1 MPKHAKPDSPK
12 EHPPKTHLAI
22 RVGVTGHRPNHLK
35 DSDIPLLRKQI
46 HRVLQSVRDAGAEIA
61 GDSLAGYDS
70 HDPVFRV
77 ISPLAEGSDRMVA
90 EEALAL
96 GYELQSPLPFP
107 ADDYEKDFVA
117 AESKK
122 QFREL
127 LKKAT
132 AILELDGSRENQGAQ
147 NRAYES
153 VGRTVLRHCDVLI
166 AIWDGEAE
174 RSQGGTAQIVAEA
187 GQLRI
192 PIVWLK
198 TVPPHDSCV
207 LISTEADGRCQLN
220 IEELEKQLITQLSFQ
235 LSDDGASSGGKSVDR
250 RKTYF
255 DEKPHTWT
263 LGVVFRLLS
272 KLIVGANPWPLRI
285 RQRDY
290 KKETREEWHEA
301 WAVSHGLPVDAKHQV
316 ETKFLIHYSWA
327 DKLANHFANLY
338 RSSFV
343 TNYLLAAVAV
353 LFAMR
358 AFSTGSMRDVWIVL
372 ELSSIVAIIL
382 ITMMGRRKRWHE
394 RWIDYRSLAEKL
406 RQMRF
411 LFLIGRFSRTDHAP
425 EHSLRGTP
433 RKTWVDWH
441 FQAAVREAG
450 MLSGKLDHP
459 YCAAYRKLL
468 IEYEITSQIQYHARN
483 SQSNGRVDRNLQ
495 WLATG
500 LFFGTFVVCFVHL
513 IDGNV
518 AHQIRMVQL
527 AAVLPAFGAAIHG
540 INSQGDFRNVAR
552 RSADM
557 NKWLSNILTRLR
569 MAGDE
574 ISSDELAAF
583 AEEAAGVMGADLLD
597 WRVDFQEKPLVFPS

>member
-1 MPKHAKPDSPK
+1 MAKKDNP
-12 EHPPKTHLAI
+12 HPPKTHLAI
-22 RVGVTGHRPNHLK
+22 RVGVTGHRPNHLQE
-35 DSDIPLLRKQI
+35 SDIPLLRKQI
-46 HRVLQSVRDAGAEIA
+46 HRVLQSVRNAGAEIA

-70 HDPVFRV
+70 RDPVFRI
-77 ISPLAEGSDRMVA
+77 ISPLAEGSDRLVA
-90 EEALAL
+90 EEGLLL

-107 ADDYEKDFVA
+107 ADDYENDFES

-122 QFREL
+122 HFREL
-127 LKKAT
+127 LSKASSV
-132 AILELDGSRENQGAQ
+132 LELDGSRENQDSQ

-153 VGRTVLRHCDVLI
+153 VGRTVLRHCDLLI
-166 AIWDGEAE
+166 AIWDGADA

-187 GQLRI
+187 GQLHI
-192 PIVWLK
+192 PTVWLK
-198 TVPPHDSCV
+198 TVAPHDSCI
-207 LISTEADGRCQLN
+207 LISTEADGRCQLG
-220 IEELEKQLITQLSFQ
+220 IEELEKRLIAQLSFQ

-255 DEKPHTWT
+255 QEKPHRWT
-263 LGVVFRLLS
+263 LGVVFRIFS
-272 KLIVGANPWPLRI
+272 KLIAGSNPWPLRI
-285 RQRDY
+285 VQRDY
-290 KKETREEWHEA
+290 KKETHEEWKAA
-301 WAVSHGLPVDAKHQV
+301 WSVSHQLPADAKKQV
-316 ETKFLIHYSWA
+316 EAKFLLHYAWA

-343 TNYLLAAVAV
+343 MNYLLAAAAV
-353 LFAMR
+353 LFALR
-358 AFSTGSMRDVWIVL
+358 AFFDLKKVDLWIGL
-372 ELSSIVAIIL
+372 ELSSIVMIIA
-382 ITMMGRRKRWHE
+382 ITMLGRRKRWHE

-411 LFLIGRFSRTDHAP
+411 LFLIGRFSRTDHVP
-425 EHSLRGTP
+425 EHSLRGMP

-450 MLSGKLDHP
+450 MLRGKLDHE
-459 YCAAYRKLL
+459 YCLAYRKLL
-468 IEYEITSQIQYHARN
+468 IEYELTSQIQYHARN
-483 SQSNGRVDRNLQ
+483 SQQNTRVDKRLQ

-500 LFFGTFVVCFVHL
+500 LFFGTLLVCSAHL
-513 IDGNV
+513 IDGNIY
-518 AHQIRMVQL
+518 HRSYLVQM
-527 AAVLPAFGAAIHG
+527 AAILPAFGAAVHG

-574 ISSDELAAF
+574 ISSGDLAAF

>member
-1 MPKHAKPDSPK
+1 MAKNTSN
-12 EHPPKTHLAI
+12 HPPKTRLVI

-35 DSDIPLLRKQI
+35 NSDIPLLRKEI
-46 HRVLQSVRDAGAEIA
+46 HHALQSVRNAGAEIA
-61 GDSLAGYDS
+61 GDSMAGYDS
-70 HDPVFRV
+70 HEPVFRI
-77 ISPLAEGSDRMVA
+77 ISPLAEGSDRLVA
-90 EEALAL
+90 EEGLAL
-96 GYELQSPLPFP
+96 GYELQCPLPFP
-107 ADDYEKDFVA
+107 ADDYENDFSA
-117 AESKK
+117 QESKK
-122 QFREL
+122 HFREL
-127 LKKAT
+127 LKQAT
-132 AILELDGSRENQGAQ
+132 AVLELDGSRENQDSQ

-153 VGRTVLRHCDVLI
+153 VGRTVLRHCDLLI
-166 AIWDGEAE
+166 AIWDGAEA

-187 GQLRI
+187 AQLRI
-192 PIVWLK
+192 PTVWIK
-198 TVPPHDSCV
+198 TIPPHDACI
-207 LISTEADGRCQLN
+207 LLSTEADGRCQLN

-235 LSDDGASSGGKSVDR
+235 LSEDGTSLGGKSVDR

-255 DEKPHTWT
+255 QENPHTWT
-263 LGVVFRLLS
+263 LGVLFRIFS
-272 KLIVGANPWPLRI
+272 KLISGSNPWPLRVV
-285 RQRDY
+285 QQDY
-290 KKETREEWHEA
+290 VKETREEWKAA
-301 WAVSHGLPVDAKHQV
+301 WAVSHGLPADARHQV
-316 ETKFLIHYSWA
+316 ETKFLLHYSWA

-343 TNYLLAAVAV
+343 TNYLLAAGAV
-353 LFAMR
+353 LFALR
-358 AFSTGSMRDVWIVL
+358 GFFDEKHANLWIEL
-372 ELSSIVAIIL
+372 ELSSIVLIIL

-411 LFLIGRFSRTDHAP
+411 LFLIGRFSRTDHVP
-425 EHSLRGTP
+425 EHSLRGVP

-450 MLSGKLDHP
+450 MLRGELNRA
-459 YCAAYRKLL
+459 YCLAYRKLL

-500 LFFGTFVVCFVHL
+500 LFFSTLIVCSAHL
-513 IDGNV
+513 VDRSLYHKIYL
-518 AHQIRMVQL
+518 VQL
-527 AAVLPAFGAAIHG
+527 AAILPALGAAIHG
-540 INSQGDFRNVAR
+540 INSQGDFRNVER

-583 AEEAAGVMGADLLD
+583 ADEAAGVMGADLLD

>member
-1 MPKHAKPDSPK
+1 MPKPAKPNSPK

-46 HRVLQSVRDAGAEIA
+46 HRVLQSVRNAGAEIA

-70 HDPVFRV
+70 HDPIFRV
-77 ISPLAEGSDRMVA
+77 ISPLAEGSDRLVA

-107 ADDYEKDFVA
+107 ADDYENDFAA

-127 LKKAT
+127 LTKAT
-132 AILELDGSRENQGAQ
+132 GVLELDGSRENQDAQ

-192 PIVWLK
+192 PTVWLK
-198 TVPPHDSCV
+198 TVPPHDGCL
-207 LISTEADGRCQLN
+207 LISTETGGRCQLG

-235 LSDDGASSGGKSVDR
+235 LSDDGVSSGGKSVDR

-255 DEKPHTWT
+255 EEKPHTWT

-301 WAVSHGLPVDAKHQV
+301 WAVSHGLPADAKHQV

-411 LFLIGRFSRTDHAP
+411 LFLIGRFSRTDHEP
-425 EHSLRGTP
+425 EHSLRGVP

-441 FQAAVREAG
+441 FQAVVREAG

-500 LFFGTFVVCFVHL
+500 LFFSTFVVCFVHL

>member
-1 MPKHAKPDSPK
+1 MPKHAKPNSPK
-12 EHPPKTHLAI
+12 DHPPKTHLAI

-46 HRVLQSVRDAGAEIA
+46 HHVLQSVRNAGAEIA

-70 HDPVFRV
+70 REPVFRV
-77 ISPLAEGSDRMVA
+77 ISPLAEGSDRLVA

-107 ADDYEKDFVA
+107 ADDYENDFA
-117 AESKK
+117 TAESKK

-132 AILELDGSRENQGAQ
+132 AVLELDGSRENQDAQ

-166 AIWDGEAE
+166 AIWDGEVV

-192 PIVWLK
+192 PTVWLK
-198 TVPPHDSCV
+198 TVPPHDACV
-207 LISTEADGRCQLN
+207 LISTEADGRCQLG

-235 LSDDGASSGGKSVDR
+235 LSDDGTSSGGKSVDR
-250 RKTYF
+250 RRTYF
-255 DEKPHTWT
+255 QEKPHTWT
-263 LGVVFRLLS
+263 LGVLFRIVS
-272 KLIVGANPWPLRI
+272 KLFAGSSPFPLRI

-290 KKETREEWHEA
+290 KKETREEWKSA
-301 WAVSHGLPVDAKHQV
+301 WAVSHGLPADAKHQV

-338 RSSFV
+338 RSSFMM
-343 TNYLLAAVAV
+343 NYLLAACAV
-353 LFAMR
+353 LFALR
-358 AFSTGSMRDVWIVL
+358 AFFVSRNPDLWVGL
-372 ELSSIVAIIL
+372 ELASIVSIIA

-411 LFLIGRFSRTDHAP
+411 LFLIGRFSKTDHIP
-425 EHSLRGTP
+425 EHSLRGVP

-450 MLSGKLDHP
+450 MLNEKLDRA
-459 YCAAYRKLL
+459 YCIAYRKLL
-468 IEYEITSQIQYHARN
+468 IEHELTSQIQYHARN

-500 LFFGTFVVCFVHL
+500 LFFGTLIVCSAHL
-513 IDGNV
+513 VDRDLY
-518 AHQIRMVQL
+518 HQRYLVQM
-527 AAVLPAFGAAIHG
+527 AAILPAFGAAIHG

-583 AEEAAGVMGADLLD
+583 AEEAAGVMGADLQD

>member
-1 MPKHAKPDSPK
+1 MAKNASN
-12 EHPPKTHLAI
+12 HPPKTRLAI

-35 DSDIPLLRKQI
+35 NSDIPLLRRQI
-46 HRVLQSVRDAGAEIA
+46 HHTLQSVRNAGAEIA

-70 HDPVFRV
+70 HDPIFRV
-77 ISPLAEGSDRMVA
+77 ISPLAEGSDRLVA
-90 EEALAL
+90 EEGLAL

-107 ADDYEKDFVA
+107 ADEYENDFA
-117 AESKK
+117 APESKK
-122 QFREL
+122 HFREL
-127 LKKAT
+127 LTQAT
-132 AILELDGSRENQGAQ
+132 AILELDGSRENQDSQ

-153 VGRTVLRHCDVLI
+153 VGRTVLRHCDLLV
-166 AIWDGEAE
+166 AIWDGAEA

-187 GQLRI
+187 AQLRI
-192 PIVWLK
+192 PTVWIK
-198 TVPPHDSCV
+198 TVAPHDACI
-207 LISTEADGRCQLN
+207 LLATEADGRCQLN

-235 LSDDGASSGGKSVDR
+235 LTDDGESSGGKSINR
-250 RKTYF
+250 IKTYF
-255 DEKPHTWT
+255 REKPHTWT
-263 LGVVFRLLS
+263 LGVLFRIFS
-272 KLIVGANPWPLRI
+272 KLIAGSNPWPLRI
-285 RQRDY
+285 LQSDY
-290 KKETREEWHEA
+290 KKETREEWKA
-301 WAVSHGLPVDAKHQV
+301 AFAVSHHLPADAKHQV
-316 ETKFLIHYSWA
+316 ETKFLPHYSWA

-353 LFAMR
+353 LFALR
-358 AFSTGSMRDVWIVL
+358 AFSEGPKQHLWIVL
-372 ELSSIVAIIL
+372 ELSSIVLVIV
-382 ITMMGRRKRWHE
+382 ITMMGRRRRWHE

-411 LFLIGRFSRTDHAP
+411 LFLIGRFSKTDHVP

-450 MLSGKLDHP
+450 MLRGKLDHP
-459 YCAAYRKLL
+459 YCVAYRKLL

-500 LFFGTFVVCFVHL
+500 LFFSTLLVCSAHL
-513 IDGNV
+513 IDRNV
-518 AHQIRMVQL
+518 RHQFFLMQM
-527 AAVLPAFGAAIHG
+527 AAFLPACGAAIHG
-540 INSQGDFRNVAR
+540 INGQGDFRNVAR

-557 NKWLSNILTRLR
+557 NKWLSNISTRLR

>member
-1 MPKHAKPDSPK
+1 MAKNASN
-12 EHPPKTHLAI
+12 HPPKTRLVI

-35 DSDIPLLRKQI
+35 DSDVPLLRRQI
-46 HRVLQSVRDAGAEIA
+46 HRALQSVRNAGAEIA

-70 HDPVFRV
+70 HEPQFRI
-77 ISPLAEGSDRMVA
+77 ISPLAEGSDRLVA
-90 EEALAL
+90 EEGLAL
-96 GYELQSPLPFP
+96 GYELQAPLPFP
-107 ADDYEKDFVA
+107 ADDYENDFA
-117 AESKK
+117 APESKK
-122 QFREL
+122 HFREL
-127 LKKAT
+127 LNQAT
-132 AILELDGSRENQGAQ
+132 AVLELDGSRENQDSQ

-153 VGRTVLRHCDVLI
+153 VGRTVLRHCDILI
-166 AIWDGEAE
+166 AIWDGAEA

-187 GQLRI
+187 AQLRI
-192 PIVWLK
+192 PTVWIK
-198 TVPPHDSCV
+198 TLAPHDSCI
-207 LISTEADGRCQLN
+207 LIATEAGGRCQLN
-220 IEELEKQLITQLSFQ
+220 IEELEKQLITQMGFQ
-235 LSDDGASSGGKSVDR
+235 LTEDAGSSGRKSVDR
-250 RKTYF
+250 RETYF
-255 DEKPHTWT
+255 REKPHTWT
-263 LGVVFRLLS
+263 FGVLFRIFS
-272 KLIVGANPWPLRI
+272 RLIAGSNPWPVRI
-285 RQRDY
+285 LQRDY
-290 KKETREEWHEA
+290 KKETHEEWKSA
-301 WAVSHGLPVDAKHQV
+301 WAVSHGLPADAKHQV
-316 ETKFLIHYSWA
+316 ETKFLLHYAWA

-343 TNYLLAAVAV
+343 INYLLAAAAV
-353 LFAMR
+353 LFALR
-358 AFSTGSMRDVWIVL
+358 AFFSGKKQHLWVAV
-372 ELSSIVAIIL
+372 ELSSIVLIIL
-382 ITMMGRRKRWHE
+382 ITTMGRRKRWHE

-411 LFLIGRFSRTDHAP
+411 LFLIGRFSKTDHLS

-450 MLSGKLDHP
+450 MLRGNLERS
-459 YCAAYRKLL
+459 YCLAYRKLL

-500 LFFGTFVVCFVHL
+500 LFFSTLLVCSVHL
-513 IDGNV
+513 FDKNV
-518 AHQIRMVQL
+518 LHQIYLVQM
-527 AAVLPAFGAAIHG
+527 AALLPAFGAAIHG